1 MIYVQKKKRMKSLK
15 SKDKKQKSKK
25 NYYFTKQTQ
34 EMIVK
39 YQNEKLKRKKD
50 EIYSL
55 YIHPALTELVH
66 NLVSVYKYKSANES
80 ILHLKSDCVSFL
92 FETLHKWNPENG
104 TKAFSYFNVVAKN
117 WLTINSRRL
126 LKNAKRSVSMD
137 SLEDFSSDEKRCLAE
152 IDIDYSH
159 ENIFVKDEKFVII
172 REMIEFIKTLL
183 KDEKDIRCIDAIHH
197 IYNNIDSLDYLN
209 KRAIFVYLREISG
222 LNSSEL
228 SSSLSSIRKHY
239 KKIAGPDKMFDWF

>member
-1 MIYVQKKKRMKSLK
+1 LSKAKPK
-15 SKDKKQKSKK
+15 SKKKK
-25 NYYFTKQTQ
+25 NYYFTKETQ
-34 EMIVK
+34 EKIVE
-39 YQNEKLKRKKD
+39 YQNAKTKRIKDVLYEKH
-50 EIYSL
+50 
-55 YIHPALTELVH
+55 IHPALSELVH
-66 NLVSVYKYKSANES
+66 NLVSVYNYKSANEN
-80 ILHLKSDCVSFL
+80 INHLKSDCVAFL

-126 LKNAKRSVSMD
+126 LKNARRNVSVD
-137 SLEDFSSDEKRCLAE
+137 APETFTQDEKRFLAE
-152 IDIDYSH
+152 YDVDYSH
-159 ENIFVKDEKFVII
+159 DDIFIKDEKFQIMCNMVLH
-172 REMIEFIKTLL
+172 IKNLL
-183 KDEKDIRCIDAIHH
+183 KDEKDIRCIDAI
-197 IYNNIDSLDYLN
+197 YYLFKNIDSLEYLN